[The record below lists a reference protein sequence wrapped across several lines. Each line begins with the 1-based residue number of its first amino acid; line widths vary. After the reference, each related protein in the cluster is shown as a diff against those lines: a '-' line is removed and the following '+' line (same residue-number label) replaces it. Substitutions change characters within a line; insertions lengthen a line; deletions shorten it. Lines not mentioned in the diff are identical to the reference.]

1 MKKKII
7 FIAISFVI
15 TLALIF
21 LLTKTKP
28 SYNLKFKYSNNDYVT
43 GYVDASGVNGVSYEK
58 IADSE
63 KDKYIKNIESF
74 SYNKVN
80 DTLEI
85 TEYKGISETLVIPY
99 DYEGT
104 KIASISDSFKND
116 KVKNIYISDNINYLP
131 VENFKNITINCYKG
145 KYCEELKNNNELN
158 VNILNDSDNVD
169 FNYIEFPF
177 EYNVKNDKIEIVKY
191 TGNDSNIII
200 PTTVNGMEVT
210 TVNFDIIPSLN
221 SIYIP
226 DTVTSINMF
235 TKFTTTINEKDNYTV
250 CLIASIISF
259 VLTTIIIIIVKDK
272 TDDEKFTSTPLYIVI
287 FAYLIFISIMIYK
300 FNNVSHMSSN
310 NVLMY
315 SVIVDIMFIIACFTL
330 ITVNKRSMELE
341 TNVKNKTKFIDEMIF
356 KINNISKLN
365 SEYKNKLINK
375 LKYSDPVS
383 NEIVKDIEDNI
394 SSLISKLNDKSSNE
408 EIDNIIKLIENRN
421 DIIKRNK

>member
-21 LLTKTKP
+21 SLTKTKP

-63 KDKYIKNIESF
+63 KDKYIKNIENF

-104 KIASISDSFKND
+104 KIVSISDSFKND

-210 TVNFDIIPSLN
+210 TVNFDITPSLN

-272 TDDEKFTSTPLYIVI
+272 TDGEKFTSTPLYIVI

-330 ITVNKRSMELE
+330 ITVNKRSMKLD

-365 SEYKNKLINK
+365 SEYKSKLIDK

-394 SSLISKLNDKSSNE
+394 NMLISKLNDKSSNE

>member
-210 TVNFDIIPSLN
+210 TVNFDITPSLN

-235 TKFTTTINEKDNYTV
+235 TKITTTINEKDNYTV

-272 TDDEKFTSTPLYIVI
+272 TDGEKFTSTPLYIVI

-330 ITVNKRSMELE
+330 ITVNKRSMKLD

-365 SEYKNKLINK
+365 SEYKNKLIDK

>member
-15 TLALIF
+15 TLSLIF
-21 LLTKTKP
+21 SLTKTKS

-210 TVNFDIIPSLN
+210 TVNFDITPSLN

-300 FNNVSHMSSN
+300 FNNVSHMSNN

-315 SVIVDIMFIIACFTL
+315 SVIVDIMFITACFTL
-330 ITVNKRSMELE
+330 ITVNKRSMKLD

-365 SEYKNKLINK
+365 SEYKNKLIDK

-394 SSLISKLNDKSSNE
+394 NMLISKLNDKSSNE

>member
-15 TLALIF
+15 TLSLIF
-21 LLTKTKP
+21 SLTNEKYYGDIKI
-28 SYNLKFKYSNNDYVT
+28 KFSNNDYVLE
-43 GYVDASGVNGVSYEK
+43 YAKKNGIDYEK
-58 IADSE
+58 IADSQ
-63 KDKYIKNIESF
+63 KDKYTKNIESF

-99 DYEGT
+99 EYDGVKVT
-104 KIASISDSFKND
+104 SISDSFKND

-158 VNILNDSDNVD
+158 VNILNDSDVVD
-169 FNYIEFPF
+169 FNYVEFPF

-210 TVNFDIIPSLN
+210 SVSFDGGHNKEVYL
-221 SIYIP
+221 P
-226 DTVTSINMF
+226 DTINKISDNFITPWNYNNYINCVISAIVTFILA
-235 TKFTTTINEKDNYTV
+235 TIV
-250 CLIASIISF
+250 IL
-259 VLTTIIIIIVKDK
+259 IVKDR
-272 TDDEKFTSTPLYIVI
+272 TPEEIAVSTPIYVLTFIFLGITFYTNYNNNHSYAFGSVI
-287 FAYLIFISIMIYK
+287 QTYTIFSNLMYLIA
-300 FNNVSHMSSN
+300 V
-310 NVLMY
+310 VT
-315 SVIVDIMFIIACFTL
+315 IMFT
-330 ITVNKRSMELE
+330 NKRNKKLDTSI
-341 TNVKNKTKFIDEMIF
+341 KNKTKFIDEMIF

-365 SEYKNKLINK
+365 SEYKNKLIDK

-394 SSLISKLNDKSSNE
+394 NMLISKLNDKGSNE

>member
-21 LLTKTKP
+21 SLTNEKYYGDIKI
-28 SYNLKFKYSNNDYVT
+28 KFSNNDYVLE
-43 GYVDASGVNGVSYEK
+43 YAKKNGINYEK

-63 KDKYIKNIESF
+63 KDKYTKNIESF

-99 DYEGT
+99 EYDGVKVT
-104 KIASISDSFKND
+104 SISDSFKND

-131 VENFKNITINCYKG
+131 VENFKNITINCYRG

-158 VNILNDSDNVD
+158 VNILNDSEVVD

-177 EYNVKNDKIEIVKY
+177 EYNVKDGNVELTHYKGSGGVLIV
-191 TGNDSNIII
+191 
-200 PTTVNGMEVT
+200 PETVNGMKVTSVSFDGGHNKEVY
-210 TVNFDIIPSLN
+210 L
-221 SIYIP
+221 P
-226 DTVTSINMF
+226 DTINKISDNF
-235 TKFTTTINEKDNYTV
+235 ITPWNYNNYINCV
-250 CLIASIISF
+250 ISAVVAF
-259 VLTTIIIIIVKDK
+259 ALTTIVILIVKDR
-272 TDDEKFTSTPLYIVI
+272 TPEEIAVSTPIYVLTFI
-287 FAYLIFISIMIYK
+287 FLGITFYTNYDSNHSYSFGSSIQTYAIFSNLMYLI
-300 FNNVSHMSSN
+300 V
-310 NVLMY
+310 V
-315 SVIVDIMFIIACFTL
+315 VTIMFT
-330 ITVNKRSMELE
+330 NKRNKKLD
-341 TNVKNKTKFIDEMIF
+341 TNIKNKTKFIDEMIF

-365 SEYKNKLINK
+365 SEYKNKLIDK

-394 SSLISKLNDKSSNE
+394 NMLISKLNDKSSNE

>member
-7 FIAISFVI
+7 FIAISFII

-21 LLTKTKP
+21 SLTNEKYYGDIKI
-28 SYNLKFKYSNNDYVT
+28 KFSNNDYVLE
-43 GYVDASGVNGVSYEK
+43 YAKKNGIDYEK

-63 KDKYIKNIESF
+63 KDKYTKNIESF

-99 DYEGT
+99 EYDGVKVT
-104 KIASISDSFKND
+104 SISDSFKND

-131 VENFKNITINCYKG
+131 VENFKNITINCYRG

-158 VNILNDSDNVD
+158 VNILNDSEVVD

-177 EYNVKNDKIEIVKY
+177 EYNVKDGNIELTHYK
-191 TGNDSNIII
+191 GSGGALII
-200 PTTVNGMEVT
+200 PETVNGMKVTSVSFDGSHNKEVY
-210 TVNFDIIPSLN
+210 L
-221 SIYIP
+221 P
-226 DTVTSINMF
+226 DTINNISDNF
-235 TKFTTTINEKDNYTV
+235 ITPWNHNNYINCV
-250 CLIASIISF
+250 ISAVVAF
-259 VLTTIIIIIVKDK
+259 VLTTIVILIVKDR
-272 TDDEKFTSTPLYIVI
+272 TPEEIAVSTPIYIGTFLYLGIMFYI
-287 FAYLIFISIMIYK
+287 NYTSNHEYSSGNNIPIISIESGLIY
-300 FNNVSHMSSN
+300 FTAV
-310 NVLMY
+310 VT
-315 SVIVDIMFIIACFTL
+315 IMFI
-330 ITVNKRSMELE
+330 NKRNKKLD
-341 TNVKNKTKFIDEMIF
+341 TNIKNKTKFIDEMIF

-365 SEYKNKLINK
+365 SEYKNKLIDK

-383 NEIVKDIEDNI
+383 NEMAKGIEDNI
-394 SSLISKLNDKSSNE
+394 SSLISKLNDKSSIE

>member
-1 MKKKII
+1 
-7 FIAISFVI
+7 
-15 TLALIF
+15 
-21 LLTKTKP
+21 
-28 SYNLKFKYSNNDYVT
+28 
-43 GYVDASGVNGVSYEK
+43 
-58 IADSE
+58 
-63 KDKYIKNIESF
+63 
-74 SYNKVN
+74 
-80 DTLEI
+80 
-85 TEYKGISETLVIPY
+85 
-99 DYEGT
+99 
-104 KIASISDSFKND
+104 
-116 KVKNIYISDNINYLP
+116 
-131 VENFKNITINCYKG
+131 
-145 KYCEELKNNNELN
+145 
-158 VNILNDSDNVD
+158 
-169 FNYIEFPF
+169 
-177 EYNVKNDKIEIVKY
+177 
-191 TGNDSNIII
+191 
-200 PTTVNGMEVT
+200 
-210 TVNFDIIPSLN
+210 
-221 SIYIP
+221 
-226 DTVTSINMF
+226 MF

-272 TDDEKFTSTPLYIVI
+272 TDDEKFTSTPLYIAT

-330 ITVNKRSMELE
+330 ITVNKRSMKLD
-341 TNVKNKTKFIDEMIF
+341 TNTKNKTKFIDEMIF

-365 SEYKNKLINK
+365 SEYKNKLIDK

>member
-21 LLTKTKP
+21 SLTNEKYYGDIKI
-28 SYNLKFKYSNNDYVT
+28 KFSNNDYVLE
-43 GYVDASGVNGVSYEK
+43 YAKKNGIDYEK

-63 KDKYIKNIESF
+63 KDKYTKNIESF

-85 TEYKGISETLVIPY
+85 TEYKGLSETLVIPY
-99 DYEGT
+99 EYDGVKVT
-104 KIASISDSFKND
+104 SISDSFKND

-131 VENFKNITINCYKG
+131 VENFKNITINCYRG

-158 VNILNDSDNVD
+158 VNILNDSEVVD

-177 EYNVKNDKIEIVKY
+177 EYNVKDGNIELTHYKGSGGVL
-191 TGNDSNIII
+191 II
-200 PTTVNGMEVT
+200 PETVNGMKVTSVSFDCSHNKEVY
-210 TVNFDIIPSLN
+210 L
-221 SIYIP
+221 P
-226 DTVTSINMF
+226 DTINNISDNF
-235 TKFTTTINEKDNYTV
+235 ITPWNHNNYINCV
-250 CLIASIISF
+250 ISAIVAF
-259 VLTTIIIIIVKDK
+259 VLTTIVILIVKDR
-272 TDDEKFTSTPLYIVI
+272 TPEEIAVSTPIYIGT
-287 FAYLIFISIMIYK
+287 FMYLGIMFYINYTSNHEYSSGNGISLISIESGLIY
-300 FNNVSHMSSN
+300 FTAV
-310 NVLMY
+310 VT
-315 SVIVDIMFIIACFTL
+315 IMFI
-330 ITVNKRSMELE
+330 NKRNKKLD
-341 TNVKNKTKFIDEMIF
+341 TNTKNKTKFIDEMIF

-365 SEYKNKLINK
+365 SEYKNKLIDK

-383 NEIVKDIEDNI
+383 NEMVKGIEDNI
-394 SSLISKLNDKSSNE
+394 NMLISKLNDKSSNE

>member
-15 TLALIF
+15 ILSLIF
-21 LLTKTKP
+21 SLTNEKYYGDIKI
-28 SYNLKFKYSNNDYVT
+28 KFSNNDYVLE
-43 GYVDASGVNGVSYEK
+43 YAKKNGIDYEK

-63 KDKYIKNIESF
+63 KDKYTKNIESF

-99 DYEGT
+99 EYDGVKVT
-104 KIASISDSFKND
+104 SISDSFKND
-116 KVKNIYISDNINYLP
+116 KVKNIYISDNITYLP
-131 VENFKNITINCYKG
+131 VENFKNITINCYRG

-158 VNILNDSDNVD
+158 VNILNDSEVVD

-177 EYNVKNDKIEIVKY
+177 EYNVKDGNIELTHYK
-191 TGNDSNIII
+191 GSGGALII
-200 PTTVNGMEVT
+200 PETVNGMKVTSVSFDCSHNKEVY
-210 TVNFDIIPSLN
+210 L
-221 SIYIP
+221 P
-226 DTVTSINMF
+226 DTINNISDNF
-235 TKFTTTINEKDNYTV
+235 ITPWNHNNYINCV
-250 CLIASIISF
+250 ISAVVAF
-259 VLTTIIIIIVKDK
+259 VLTTIVILIVKDR
-272 TDDEKFTSTPLYIVI
+272 TPEEIAVSTLIYVLTFIFLGITFYVNYNNNHSHAFGSGIQTYTIFSNLIYFTAVVT
-287 FAYLIFISIMIYK
+287 
-300 FNNVSHMSSN
+300 
-310 NVLMY
+310 
-315 SVIVDIMFIIACFTL
+315 IMFI
-330 ITVNKRSMELE
+330 NKRNKKLD
-341 TNVKNKTKFIDEMIF
+341 TNTKNKTKFIDEMIF

-365 SEYKNKLINK
+365 SEYKNKLIDK

>member
-7 FIAISFVI
+7 FIAISFII

-21 LLTKTKP
+21 SLTNEKYYGDIKI
-28 SYNLKFKYSNNDYVT
+28 KFSNNDYVLE
-43 GYVDASGVNGVSYEK
+43 YAKKNGINYEK

-63 KDKYIKNIESF
+63 KDKYTKNIESF

-99 DYEGT
+99 EYDGVKVT
-104 KIASISDSFKND
+104 SISDSFKND
-116 KVKNIYISDNINYLP
+116 KVKNIYISDNITYLP
-131 VENFKNITINCYKG
+131 VENFKNITINCYRG

-158 VNILNDSDNVD
+158 VNILNDSEVVD

-177 EYNVKNDKIEIVKY
+177 EYNVKD
-191 TGNDSNIII
+191 GNVELTHYKGSGGALII
-200 PTTVNGMEVT
+200 PEIVNGMKVTSVSFDCSYNKEVY
-210 TVNFDIIPSLN
+210 L
-221 SIYIP
+221 P
-226 DTVTSINMF
+226 DTINKISDNF
-235 TKFTTTINEKDNYTV
+235 ITPWNHNNYINCV
-250 CLIASIISF
+250 ISAIVAF
-259 VLTTIIIIIVKDK
+259 VLTTIVILIVKDR
-272 TDDEKFTSTPLYIVI
+272 TPEEIAVSTPIYVWTLVFLGITFYANYNSNHSYSFGSSIQTYAI
-287 FAYLIFISIMIYK
+287 FSNLMYLI
-300 FNNVSHMSSN
+300 V
-310 NVLMY
+310 V
-315 SVIVDIMFIIACFTL
+315 VTIMFT
-330 ITVNKRSMELE
+330 NKRNKKLD
-341 TNVKNKTKFIDEMIF
+341 TNIKNKTKFIDEMIF

-365 SEYKNKLINK
+365 SEYKNKLIDK

-394 SSLISKLNDKSSNE
+394 NMLISKLNDKSSNE

>member
-21 LLTKTKP
+21 SLTNEKYYGDIKI
-28 SYNLKFKYSNNDYVT
+28 KFSNNDYVLE
-43 GYVDASGVNGVSYEK
+43 YAKKNGIDYEK

-63 KDKYIKNIESF
+63 KDKYTKNIESF

-85 TEYKGISETLVIPY
+85 TEYKGLSETLVIPY
-99 DYEGT
+99 EYDGVKVT
-104 KIASISDSFKND
+104 SISDSFKND

-131 VENFKNITINCYKG
+131 VENFKNITINCYRG

-158 VNILNDSDNVD
+158 VNILNDSEVVD

-177 EYNVKNDKIEIVKY
+177 EYNVKD
-191 TGNDSNIII
+191 GNVELTHYKGSGAVLII
-200 PTTVNGMEVT
+200 PETVNGMKVTSVSFDGSHNKEVY
-210 TVNFDIIPSLN
+210 L
-221 SIYIP
+221 P
-226 DTVTSINMF
+226 DTINNISDNF
-235 TKFTTTINEKDNYTV
+235 ITPWNYNNYINCV
-250 CLIASIISF
+250 ISAVVAF
-259 VLTTIIIIIVKDK
+259 ILTTIVILIVKDR
-272 TDDEKFTSTPLYIVI
+272 TPEEIAVSTPIYIVT
-287 FAYLIFISIMIYK
+287 FMYLGIMFYINYTSNHEYLSGNGISLISIESGLIY
-300 FNNVSHMSSN
+300 FTA
-310 NVLMY
+310 VLT
-315 SVIVDIMFIIACFTL
+315 IMFT
-330 ITVNKRSMELE
+330 NKRNKKLDTSI
-341 TNVKNKTKFIDEMIF
+341 KNKTKFIDEMIF

-365 SEYKNKLINK
+365 SEYKNKLIDK

-383 NEIVKDIEDNI
+383 NEMVKGIEDNI
-394 SSLISKLNDKSSNE
+394 NMLISKLNDKSSNE

>member
-21 LLTKTKP
+21 SLTNEKYYGDIKI
-28 SYNLKFKYSNNDYVT
+28 KFSNNDYVLE
-43 GYVDASGVNGVSYEK
+43 YAKKNEIDYEK

-63 KDKYIKNIESF
+63 KDKYTKNIESF

-99 DYEGT
+99 EYDGVKVT
-104 KIASISDSFKND
+104 SISDSFKND
-116 KVKNIYISDNINYLP
+116 KVKKIYISDNINYLP
-131 VENFKNITINCYKG
+131 VENFKNITINCYRG

-158 VNILNDSDNVD
+158 VNILNDSEVVD

-177 EYNVKNDKIEIVKY
+177 EYNVKD
-191 TGNDSNIII
+191 GNVELTHYKGSGGALII
-200 PTTVNGMEVT
+200 PETVNGMKVTSVSFDGSHNKEVY
-210 TVNFDIIPSLN
+210 L
-221 SIYIP
+221 P
-226 DTVTSINMF
+226 DTINNISDNF
-235 TKFTTTINEKDNYTV
+235 ITPRNYNNYINCV
-250 CLIASIISF
+250 ISAIVAF
-259 VLTTIIIIIVKDK
+259 VLTTIVILIVKDR
-272 TDDEKFTSTPLYIVI
+272 TPEEIAVSTLIYVLTFIFLGITFYVNYNNNHSHAFGSGIQTYTIFSNLIYFTAVVT
-287 FAYLIFISIMIYK
+287 
-300 FNNVSHMSSN
+300 
-310 NVLMY
+310 
-315 SVIVDIMFIIACFTL
+315 IMFI
-330 ITVNKRSMELE
+330 NKRNKKLD
-341 TNVKNKTKFIDEMIF
+341 TNTKNKTKFIDEMIF

-365 SEYKNKLINK
+365 SEYKNKLIDK

-383 NEIVKDIEDNI
+383 NEMVKGIEDNI
-394 SSLISKLNDKSSNE
+394 SSLISKLNDKSSIE

>member
-7 FIAISFVI
+7 FIAISFLI
-15 TLALIF
+15 TLSLIF
-21 LLTKTKP
+21 SLTKTKP

-63 KDKYIKNIESF
+63 KDKYIKNIENF

-131 VENFKNITINCYKG
+131 AKNFKNITINCYKG

-158 VNILNDSDNVD
+158 VNILNDSDIVD

-221 SIYIP
+221 GIYIP

-272 TDDEKFTSTPLYIVI
+272 TDDEKFTSTPLYIAT

-330 ITVNKRSMELE
+330 ITVNKRSMKLD
-341 TNVKNKTKFIDEMIF
+341 TNKKNKTKFIDEMIF

-365 SEYKNKLINK
+365 SEYKNKLIDK

>member
-21 LLTKTKP
+21 SLTKTKP

-104 KIASISDSFKND
+104 KIVSISDSFKND

-169 FNYIEFPF
+169 FNYIKFPF

-210 TVNFDIIPSLN
+210 TVNFDITPSLN

-330 ITVNKRSMELE
+330 ITVNKRSMKLD

-365 SEYKNKLINK
+365 SEYKNKLIDK

-394 SSLISKLNDKSSNE
+394 NMLISKLNDKSSNE

>member
-21 LLTKTKP
+21 SLTNEKYYGDIKI
-28 SYNLKFKYSNNDYVT
+28 KFSNNDYVLE
-43 GYVDASGVNGVSYEK
+43 YAKKNGIDYEK

-63 KDKYIKNIESF
+63 KDKYTKNIESF

-99 DYEGT
+99 EYDGVKVT
-104 KIASISDSFKND
+104 SISDSFKND
-116 KVKNIYISDNINYLP
+116 KVKNIYISDNITYLP
-131 VENFKNITINCYKG
+131 VENFKNITINCYRG

-158 VNILNDSDNVD
+158 VNILNDSEVVD

-177 EYNVKNDKIEIVKY
+177 EYNVKDGNIELTHYKGSGGVL
-191 TGNDSNIII
+191 II
-200 PTTVNGMEVT
+200 PETVNGMKVTSVSFDCSHNKEVY
-210 TVNFDIIPSLN
+210 L
-221 SIYIP
+221 P
-226 DTVTSINMF
+226 DTINNISDNF
-235 TKFTTTINEKDNYTV
+235 ITPWNHNNYINCV
-250 CLIASIISF
+250 ISAVVAF
-259 VLTTIIIIIVKDK
+259 VLTTIVILIVKDR
-272 TDDEKFTSTPLYIVI
+272 TPEEIAVSTLIYVLTFIFLGITFYVNYNNNHSHAFGSGIQTYTIFSNLIYFTAVVT
-287 FAYLIFISIMIYK
+287 
-300 FNNVSHMSSN
+300 
-310 NVLMY
+310 
-315 SVIVDIMFIIACFTL
+315 IMFI
-330 ITVNKRSMELE
+330 NKRNKKLD
-341 TNVKNKTKFIDEMIF
+341 TNTKNKTKFIDEMIF

-365 SEYKNKLINK
+365 SEYKNKLIDK

>member
-21 LLTKTKP
+21 SLTKTKP

-210 TVNFDIIPSLN
+210 TVNFDITPSLN

-235 TKFTTTINEKDNYTV
+235 TKITTTINEKDNYTV

-300 FNNVSHMSSN
+300 FNNVSHMSNN

-315 SVIVDIMFIIACFTL
+315 SVIVDIMFIITCFTL
-330 ITVNKRSMELE
+330 ITVNKRSMELD

-365 SEYKNKLINK
+365 SEYKNKLIDK

>member
-21 LLTKTKP
+21 SLTNEKYYGDIKI
-28 SYNLKFKYSNNDYVT
+28 KFSNNDYVLE
-43 GYVDASGVNGVSYEK
+43 YAKKNGIDYEK

-63 KDKYIKNIESF
+63 KDKYTKNIESF

-99 DYEGT
+99 EYDGVKVT
-104 KIASISDSFKND
+104 SISDSFKND
-116 KVKNIYISDNINYLP
+116 KVKNIYISDNITYLP
-131 VENFKNITINCYKG
+131 VENFKNITINCYRG

-158 VNILNDSDNVD
+158 VNILNDSEVVD

-177 EYNVKNDKIEIVKY
+177 EYNVKDGNIELTHYK
-191 TGNDSNIII
+191 GSGGALII
-200 PTTVNGMEVT
+200 PETVNGMKVTSVSFDCSHNKEVY
-210 TVNFDIIPSLN
+210 L
-221 SIYIP
+221 P
-226 DTVTSINMF
+226 DTINNISDNF
-235 TKFTTTINEKDNYTV
+235 ITPWNHNNYINCV
-250 CLIASIISF
+250 ISAVVAF
-259 VLTTIIIIIVKDK
+259 VLTTIVILIVKDR
-272 TDDEKFTSTPLYIVI
+272 TPEEIAVSTLIYVLTFIFLGITFYVNYNNNHSHAFGSGIQTYTIFSNLIYFTAVVT
-287 FAYLIFISIMIYK
+287 
-300 FNNVSHMSSN
+300 
-310 NVLMY
+310 
-315 SVIVDIMFIIACFTL
+315 IMFI
-330 ITVNKRSMELE
+330 NKRNKKLD
-341 TNVKNKTKFIDEMIF
+341 TNTKNKTKFIDEMIF

-365 SEYKNKLINK
+365 SEYKNKLIDK

>member
-15 TLALIF
+15 ILSLIF
-21 LLTKTKP
+21 SLTNEKYYGDIKI
-28 SYNLKFKYSNNDYVT
+28 KFSNNDYVLE
-43 GYVDASGVNGVSYEK
+43 YAKKNGIDYEK

-63 KDKYIKNIESF
+63 KDKYTKNIESF

-99 DYEGT
+99 ECDGVKVT
-104 KIASISDSFKND
+104 SISDSFKND
-116 KVKNIYISDNINYLP
+116 KVKNIYISDNITYLP
-131 VENFKNITINCYKG
+131 VENFKNITINCYRG

-158 VNILNDSDNVD
+158 VNILNDSEVVD

-177 EYNVKNDKIEIVKY
+177 EYNVKDGNIELTHYK
-191 TGNDSNIII
+191 GSGGALII
-200 PTTVNGMEVT
+200 PETVNGMKVTSVSFDCSHNKEVY
-210 TVNFDIIPSLN
+210 L
-221 SIYIP
+221 P
-226 DTVTSINMF
+226 DTINNISDNF
-235 TKFTTTINEKDNYTV
+235 ITPWNHNNYINCV
-250 CLIASIISF
+250 ISAVVAF
-259 VLTTIIIIIVKDK
+259 VLTTIVILIVKDR
-272 TDDEKFTSTPLYIVI
+272 TPEEIAVSTLIYVLTFIFLGITFYVNYNNNHSHAFGSGIQTYTIFSNLIYFTAVVT
-287 FAYLIFISIMIYK
+287 
-300 FNNVSHMSSN
+300 
-310 NVLMY
+310 
-315 SVIVDIMFIIACFTL
+315 IMFI
-330 ITVNKRSMELE
+330 NKRNKKLD
-341 TNVKNKTKFIDEMIF
+341 TNTKNKTKFIDEMIF

-365 SEYKNKLINK
+365 SEYKNKLIDK

>member
-7 FIAISFVI
+7 FIAISFLI
-15 TLALIF
+15 TLSLIF
-21 LLTKTKP
+21 SLTKTKP

-63 KDKYIKNIESF
+63 KDKYIKNIENF

-131 VENFKNITINCYKG
+131 AKNFKNITINCYKG

-158 VNILNDSDNVD
+158 VNILNDSDIVD

-221 SIYIP
+221 GIYIP

-235 TKFTTTINEKDNYTV
+235 TKFTTTINEKDNYIV

-272 TDDEKFTSTPLYIVI
+272 TDDEKFTSTPLYIAT

-330 ITVNKRSMELE
+330 ITVNKRSMKLD
-341 TNVKNKTKFIDEMIF
+341 TNKKNKTKFIDEMIF

-365 SEYKNKLINK
+365 SEYKNKLIDK